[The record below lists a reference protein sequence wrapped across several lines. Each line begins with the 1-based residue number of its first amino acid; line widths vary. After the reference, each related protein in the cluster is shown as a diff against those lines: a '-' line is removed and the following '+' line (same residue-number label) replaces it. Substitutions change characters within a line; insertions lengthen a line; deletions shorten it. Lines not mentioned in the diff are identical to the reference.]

1 MKITKHTTELSEA
14 QSLQI
19 SIKVAVKE
27 LKFSRDFKFLEDCFY
42 LALSKP
48 NINSNRIWALVRN
61 FLCYLTLYQEGQINY
76 RLETF

>member
-1 MKITKHTTELSEA
+1 MKIKKHTIELSEA

-27 LKFSRDFKFLEDCFY
+27 LKFLRDFKLLEDCFY

-48 NINSNRIWALVRN
+48 NINSNRIWALVRG
-61 FLCYLTLYQEGQINY
+61 FLCSLTLHQEGQINY